1 MSFLYA
7 GDNTIVVGAKPLLVT
22 AGHSVSPLPCH
33 APRRLLR
40 KRGGH
45 RGPGEH
51 GSAISQGAQ
60 VHPGPA
66 HRPRPAANTSK
77 ELSDRDKWSQ
87 FIGGMLGAFL
97 QPGPLLTRQ
106 C

>member
-1 MSFLYA
+1 MRRAVFSASGAATEVLA
-7 GDNTIVVGAKPLLVT
+7 NTARQYHKVRK
-22 AGHSVSPLPCH
+22 
-33 APRRLLR
+33 LR
-40 KRGGH
+40 
-45 RGPGEH
+45 
-51 GSAISQGAQ
+51 Q